1 MVGTASMYNKLKTNL
16 RLCIQRLKLLAKK
29 KTELTQ
35 KARPEIASY
44 LHSDKV
50 DRAKIRVEHIIR
62 EDYLVEAYEIL
73 EMYCDLLLTRFSL
86 IEQMKTL
93 DEGLVEPISSLI
105 WSAPRIEGCTELKVV
120 AEILV
125 KKYGKVFA
133 QAARENSLNKVNEK
147 LIQKLS
153 IEAPPKILVERY
165 LVEIAKSQDIAYEP
179 DPNVMNKGPG
189 GPGGGSGAGGGSTD
203 RPLIGFLDFPEI
215 TNPPM
220 IPAQAGHE
228 KIGFRGD
235 LFDVGVDPLAQ
246 PSTAGLIQPA
256 SNFPFPQPN
265 FPVHPTPP
273 SHAKDVPQA
282 PSFEPP
288 RPTTPPPSYPA
299 DLDFGNLPQVPTT
312 LPHVPD
318 DSPNN
323 DDKKNGDDDEI
334 DFDALTKRFEA
345 LKKIK

>member
-1 MVGTASMYNKLKTNL
+1 MVGTSSMYNKLKTNL
-16 RLCIQRLKLLAKK
+16 RLCIGRLKLLAKK

-44 LHSDKV
+44 LHGDKV

-120 AEILV
+120 AEILS

-133 QAARENSLNKVNEK
+133 QAARENSLKRVNEK

-165 LVEIAKSQDIAYEP
+165 LIGKLTAKIFPMETSSIFFLTEIAKSQDIPYEP
-179 DPNVMNKGPG
+179 DPNVMNR
-189 GPGGGSGAGGGSTD
+189 GPGGGGSGGGGGGSTD
-203 RPLIGFLDFPEI
+203 RPLIGFVDFPEI

-220 IPAQAGHE
+220 IPAQGGHE
-228 KIGFRGD
+228 K
-235 LFDVGVDPLAQ
+235 
-246 PSTAGLIQPA
+246 
-256 SNFPFPQPN
+256 
-265 FPVHPTPP
+265 
-273 SHAKDVPQA
+273 
-282 PSFEPP
+282 
-288 RPTTPPPSYPA
+288 
-299 DLDFGNLPQVPTT
+299 
-312 LPHVPD
+312 
-318 DSPNN
+318 
-323 DDKKNGDDDEI
+323 
-334 DFDALTKRFEA
+334 
-345 LKKIK
+345 